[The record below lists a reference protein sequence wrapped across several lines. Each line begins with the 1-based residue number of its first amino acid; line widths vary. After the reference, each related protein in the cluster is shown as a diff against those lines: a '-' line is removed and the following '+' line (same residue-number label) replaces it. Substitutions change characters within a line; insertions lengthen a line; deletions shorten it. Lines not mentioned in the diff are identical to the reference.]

1 MSIPMLFPG
10 QDYLAK
16 EKDDHGREVF
26 VYAYRSQRGEFFSC
40 TGDTEDEVRDK
51 CMKWLIRREGH

>member
-10 QDYLAK
+10 QDYIAREYDK
-16 EKDDHGREVF
+16 QGREVF

-40 TGDTEDEVRDK
+40 TGDTEDENTQHFSTF
-51 CMKWLIRREGH
+51 I